1 MSTLRSIADTWNELY
16 SQSVAHV
23 PYTDAAVFAVKAL
36 SRNPEASV
44 YEFGC
49 GNGHNI
55 GFLQPLFPKARLI
68 GSDIA
73 ETGIEKARELHPDV
87 EFFVNDEN
95 LPFEAGSLDV
105 IFERG
110 VIAQTPKDLA
120 RSYARQFYDALKPGG
135 VAFFDIPNTGHGH
148 YARVQA
154 GDEDPVFGFRV
165 FYTLEEL
172 KDLFS
177 MFEIER
183 VYEHRRSLVDGPAE
197 QNGRPIYDECSY
209 QLYLRKA

>member
-1 MSTLRSIADTWNELY
+1 MSTLRTIADTWNKLY
-16 SQSVAHV
+16 AGSVAHV

-36 SRNPEASV
+36 AKNPKAAV

-55 GFLQPLFPKARLI
+55 GFLNPIFPEARLI
-68 GSDIA
+68 GSDIS
-73 ETGIEKARELHPDV
+73 ETGIEKARALHPGV
-87 EFFVNDEN
+87 EFFVNDET
-95 LPFEAGSLDV
+95 LPFEPESLDV

-110 VIAQTPKDLA
+110 VIAQTPKDMA
-120 RSYARQFYDALKPGG
+120 RDYAAQFHRALKPGG

-148 YARVQA
+148 FKTVEA
-154 GDEDPVFGFRV
+154 GGEDEVFGFRV
-165 FYTLEEL
+165 FYTLNEL

-177 MFEIER
+177 AFEFDR
-183 VYEHRRSLVDGPAE
+183 VFEHSRRLVDGAAT